1 MTLEYRV
8 KKFVEALLTW
18 GKKSSR
24 SFPWRKTSNPYK
36 ILIAEIMLQRTRAD
50 QVIPVFREF
59 ISSYPSPHAL
69 VDAPLSD
76 IRDSIRSLGLEK
88 RAFGLKRLAEQL
100 VKDHNGRVPS
110 DKVELIRLYGVGNYI
125 ANAVLCH
132 AYGVE
137 VPTVDANFA
146 RVLKRVFS
154 LQSKEPA
161 QKDRNFWSFAEHT
174 MTYARG
180 HSRALNLAVIDLASL
195 ICTPKNPKCPKCL
208 LNKIC
213 DYASKAN
220 KT

>member
-1 MTLEYRV
+1 MTLEDRIE
-8 KKFVEALLTW
+8 KSVEALLAW
-18 GKKSSR
+18 GKKNSR
-24 SFPWRKTSNPYK
+24 SFPWRKTSDPYR
-36 ILIAEIMLQRTRAD
+36 ILIAEIMLQRTRAE

-88 RAFGLKRLAEQL
+88 RGFALKRLAEQL
-100 VKDHNGRVPS
+100 VEDHDGRVPS
-110 DKVELIRLYGVGNYI
+110 DRVALIKLHGIGNYI

-132 AYGVE
+132 AYGAE

-154 LQSKEPA
+154 LHPKEPA
-161 QKDRNFWSFAEHT
+161 QKDRNLWSFAERI

-195 ICTPKNPKCPKCL
+195 ICTPKNPKCPRCP
-208 LNKIC
+208 LNKMC
-213 DYASKAN
+213 DYVSKAN
-220 KT
+220 